1 MRFYYEAIDHDGNP
15 VAGDIDAGSLQ
26 EAEERLRGWFA
37 SIETVREPIRWAAL
51 FRRSLSAKSL
61 ALLFRQLAL
70 MLSAGVP
77 IHRSLAMCMHGEEPG
92 LDTYLW
98 QMADRVN
105 SGWSI
110 SEAMAEHPS
119 AFPDIAVAIVRVGEE
134 TGRLP
139 SCLNRLSDIM
149 MRAFE
154 MRQKMLAGLT
164 YPISVAV
171 LGLTIFAIMAV
182 FALPRMEEIFSTL
195 GVQLPIMTRVVL
207 SGFKILL
214 NPFTLLAL
222 VLGGLVGLLTLRA
235 SVAGR
240 RRLFQALEDRLS
252 QTRLFGPLLE
262 DWRTSMVLHHLAAVL
277 DSGVPLLEGMNLLSR
292 AAPSPLVRARID
304 LASADLQEGGTLTEA
319 FERHEVIAKTGLL
332 LMSAGETAGR
342 VVPMLSQGA
351 AYHELQLAHRVEVAN
366 SLLGPAML
374 LVVGVAVGVLA
385 VAMMLPFF
393 DVISAL

>member
-15 VAGDIDAGSLQ
+15 VAGDIDAVSRQ

-37 SIETVREPIRWAAL
+37 TVESVREPVQWARL
-51 FRRSLSAKSL
+51 LRRGLSAKSL

-77 IHRSLAMCMHGEEPG
+77 IHRSLEMCMHGEEPA
-92 LDTYLW
+92 LDAYLW

-110 SEAMAEHPS
+110 SEAMAEHPN
-119 AFPDIAVAIVRVGEE
+119 AFPEMAVAIVRVGEE

-154 MRQKMLAGLT
+154 MRQKMVSGLT

-171 LGLTIFAIMAV
+171 LGLVIFAIMAV
-182 FALPRMEEIFSTL
+182 FALPRMEDIFTTL
-195 GVQLPIMTRVVL
+195 GVPLPLLTRLVM
-207 SGFKILL
+207 GTFKILL
-214 NPFTLLAL
+214 NPFTLIALGVGGFGTVLAL
-222 VLGGLVGLLTLRA
+222 KV
-235 SVAGR
+235 SVVGR
-240 RRLFQALEDRLS
+240 RRLAQVLEDWLS

-277 DSGVPLLEGMNLLSR
+277 DSGVPLLEGMDLLVR
-292 AAPSPLVRARID
+292 AAPSPLMRARINR
-304 LASADLQEGGTLTEA
+304 ASADLQEGGTLTEA
-319 FERHEVIAKTGLL
+319 FERHDVVAKTGLL
-332 LMSAGETAGR
+332 LLSAGETAGR
-342 VVPMLSQGA
+342 VVPMLAQGA
-351 AYHELQLAHRVEVAN
+351 AFHEHQLEHRVEVAN

-374 LVVGVAVGVLA
+374 LVVGAAVGLLA